1 MMFLISIDFILDVKI
16 KEISKNPKKILEVKK
31 DIPFIETI
39 FCYVRDVYIT
49 EKENLKEV
57 LEELLIRKA
66 RAYIG

>member
-1 MMFLISIDFILDVKI
+1 MMFLLSIDFILDVKI
-16 KEISKNPKKILEVKK
+16 KEVAKNHKKILEFKK
-31 DIPFIETI
+31 DIPLIEMI

-66 RAYIG
+66 RLYLS